1 MSEAPHGA
9 PQGLWLSVC
18 PGLPAA
24 AEAGAGVEGASR
36 AHEVLSVQCSW
47 WIRLVKVCWDTHTQE
62 EAAVLSPSRSF
73 TVCKLLLNVGLML
86 PGFTATKCGF
96 TLF

>member
-1 MSEAPHGA
+1 MGLLRGCGYRCA
-9 PQGLWLSVC
+9 QGSLLLRRQGRVLKGRAGLMRYFLFSAAGGYAWLRC
-18 PGLPAA
+18 
-24 AEAGAGVEGASR
+24 AG
-36 AHEVLSVQCSW
+36 
-47 WIRLVKVCWDTHTQE
+47 THTQE